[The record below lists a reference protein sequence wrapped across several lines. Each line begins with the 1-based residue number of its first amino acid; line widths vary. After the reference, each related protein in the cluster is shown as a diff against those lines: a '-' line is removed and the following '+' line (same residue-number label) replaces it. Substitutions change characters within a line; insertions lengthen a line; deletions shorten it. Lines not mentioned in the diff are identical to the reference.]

1 MDLFSFIVVNSFC
14 FILVFC
20 DLVHDVCVWGGGG
33 GGGEGA
39 ACRKLTANSIQKSFD
54 YDHVC

>member
-33 GGGEGA
+33 GEGA
-39 ACRKLTANSIQKSFD
+39 ACLKLTANSIQKSFD

>member
-20 DLVHDVCVWGGGG
+20 DLVHDVCVCGGGG
-33 GGGEGA
+33 GGGGGG
-39 ACRKLTANSIQKSFD
+39 CMPKVN
-54 YDHVC
+54 C